1 MSVTQKPLYD
11 FHLIDI
17 IKVFIIF
24 KKTILSATIIAL
36 LGSVIIAM
44 ILPVY
49 YESKTI
55 IYPNNLTLADKS
67 SIFGQQQNQAEFSYY
82 GNKFDANRILSF
94 ANSSTVIDYI
104 INKYNLVSH
113 YGYDKNEAFVFTKTK
128 EDFLKNY
135 AAFKNDRDAIEIILL
150 DTDKELCAKM
160 VNDIA
165 DKIDQ
170 LSIEPIKENRIKIVK
185 MLEKEIAVKM
195 ANPAKTS
202 DLAEELKSLNKSL
215 TEYKVSTNDNISAIT
230 ILEKAFPA
238 EKKSKPIRWI
248 IVLLSTLGTFFASLT
263 IAILSLQYK
272 FLKEN
277 I

>member
-1 MSVTQKPLYD
+1 V
-11 FHLIDI
+11 
-17 IKVFIIF
+17 
-24 KKTILSATIIAL
+24 
-36 LGSVIIAM
+36 AM

-49 YESKTI
+49 FESKTI

-67 SIFGQQQNQAEFSYY
+67 SIFGQQQNQSEFSYY

-104 INKYNLVSH
+104 INKYDLVSH

-150 DTDKELCAKM
+150 DTDKDLCAKM

-165 DKIDQ
+165 DKIDR
-170 LSIEPIKENRIKIVK
+170 LSIEPIKENRLKIVK
-185 MLEKEIAVKM
+185 MLEKEIAEKM
-195 ANPAKTS
+195 TNPAKSS
-202 DLAEELKSLNKSL
+202 DLADELKSLNKSL

-238 EKKSKPIRWI
+238 EKKSKPIRWV
-248 IVLLSTLGTFFASLT
+248 IVLLSTLGTFFAALLIS
-263 IAILSLQYK
+263 ILSLQYR
-272 FLKEN
+272 FLKER

>member
-11 FHLIDI
+11 FHLVDI

-36 LGSVIIAM
+36 IGSIIVAM

-49 YESKTI
+49 FESKTI

-67 SIFGQQQNQAEFSYY
+67 SIFGQQQNQSEFSYY

-104 INKYNLVSH
+104 INKYDLVSH
-113 YGYDKNEAFVFTKTK
+113 YGYDKYEAFVFTKTK

-150 DTDKELCAKM
+150 DTDKDLCAKM

-165 DKIDQ
+165 DKIDR
-170 LSIEPIKENRIKIVK
+170 LSIEPIKENRLKIVK
-185 MLEKEIAVKM
+185 MLEKEIAEKM
-195 ANPAKTS
+195 TNPAKSS
-202 DLAEELKSLNKSL
+202 DLADELKSLNKSL

-238 EKKSKPIRWI
+238 EKKSKPIRWV
-248 IVLLSTLGTFFASLT
+248 IVLLSTLGTFFAALLIS
-263 IAILSLQYK
+263 ILSLQYR
-272 FLKEN
+272 FLKER

>member
-11 FHLIDI
+11 FHLVDI
-17 IKVFIIF
+17 IKVFILF

-36 LGSVIIAM
+36 IGSIIIAM

-49 YESKTI
+49 FESKTI

-67 SIFGQQQNQAEFSYY
+67 SIFGQQQNQSEFSYY

-104 INKYNLVSH
+104 INKYDLVSH

-150 DTDKELCAKM
+150 DTDKDLCAKM

-165 DKIDQ
+165 EKIDR
-170 LSIEPIKENRIKIVK
+170 LSIEPIKENRLKIVK
-185 MLEKEIAVKM
+185 MLEKEIAEKM
-195 ANPAKTS
+195 SNPAKTS

-238 EKKSKPIRWI
+238 EKKSKPIRWV
-248 IVLLSTLGTFFASLT
+248 IVLLSTLGTFFTALI
-263 IAILSLQYK
+263 IAILSLQYR
-272 FLKEN
+272 FLKER

>member
-11 FHLIDI
+11 FHLVDI

-36 LGSVIIAM
+36 IGSIIVAM

-49 YESKTI
+49 FESKTI

-67 SIFGQQQNQAEFSYY
+67 SIFGQQQNQSEFSYY

-104 INKYNLVSH
+104 INKYDLVSH

-150 DTDKELCAKM
+150 DTDKDLCAKM

-165 DKIDQ
+165 DKIDR
-170 LSIEPIKENRIKIVK
+170 LSIEPIKENRLKIVK
-185 MLEKEIAVKM
+185 MLEKEIAEKM
-195 ANPAKTS
+195 TNPAKSS
-202 DLAEELKSLNKSL
+202 DLADELKSLNKSL

-238 EKKSKPIRWI
+238 EKKSKPIRWV
-248 IVLLSTLGTFFASLT
+248 IVLLSTLGTFFAALLIS
-263 IAILSLQYK
+263 ILSLQYR
-272 FLKEN
+272 FLKER

>member
-11 FHLIDI
+11 FHLVDI

-24 KKTILSATIIAL
+24 KKTIISATIIAL
-36 LGSVIIAM
+36 IGSIIVAM

-49 YESKTI
+49 FESKTI

-67 SIFGQQQNQAEFSYY
+67 SIFGQQQNQSEFSYY

-104 INKYNLVSH
+104 INKYDLVSH

-150 DTDKELCAKM
+150 DTDKDLCAKM

-165 DKIDQ
+165 DKIDR
-170 LSIEPIKENRIKIVK
+170 LSIEPIKENRLKIVK
-185 MLEKEIAVKM
+185 MLEKEIAEKM
-195 ANPAKTS
+195 TNPAKSS
-202 DLAEELKSLNKSL
+202 DLADELKSLNKSL

-238 EKKSKPIRWI
+238 EKKSKPIRWV
-248 IVLLSTLGTFFASLT
+248 IVLLSTLGTFFAALLIS
-263 IAILSLQYK
+263 ILSLQYR
-272 FLKEN
+272 FLKER

>member
-11 FHLIDI
+11 FHLVDI
-17 IKVFIIF
+17 IKVFILF

-36 LGSVIIAM
+36 IGSIIIAM

-49 YESKTI
+49 FESKTI

-67 SIFGQQQNQAEFSYY
+67 SIFGQQQNQSEFSYY

-104 INKYNLVSH
+104 INKYDLVSH

-150 DTDKELCAKM
+150 DTDKDLCAKM

-165 DKIDQ
+165 DKIDR
-170 LSIEPIKENRIKIVK
+170 LSIEPIKENRLKIVK
-185 MLEKEIAVKM
+185 MLEKEIAEKM
-195 ANPAKTS
+195 SNPAKTS

-238 EKKSKPIRWI
+238 EKKSKPIRWV
-248 IVLLSTLGTFFASLT
+248 IVLLSTLGTFFAALI
-263 IAILSLQYK
+263 IAILSLQYR
-272 FLKEN
+272 FLKER

>member
-11 FHLIDI
+11 FHLVDI
-17 IKVFIIF
+17 IKVFIVF
-24 KKTILSATIIAL
+24 KKPILSATFIAFIA
-36 LGSVIIAM
+36 SIIIAM

-49 YESKTI
+49 FESKTI

-67 SIFGQQQNQAEFSYY
+67 SIFGQQQNQSEFSYY

-104 INKYNLVSH
+104 INKYDLVSH
-113 YGYDKNEAFVFTKTK
+113 YGYDKNDAFVFTKTK

-150 DTDKELCAKM
+150 DTDKDLCAKI

-165 DKIDQ
+165 DKIDK
-170 LSIEPIKENRIKIVK
+170 LSIEPIKENRLKIVK
-185 MLEKEIAVKM
+185 MLEKEIAEKM
-195 ANPAKTS
+195 SNPAKNS
-202 DLAEELKSLNKSL
+202 DLADELKSLNKSL

-238 EKKSKPIRWI
+238 EKKSKPIRWV
-248 IVLLSTLGTFFASLT
+248 IVLLSTLGTFFAALVIS
-263 IAILSLQYK
+263 ILSLQYR
-272 FLKEN
+272 FLKER

>member
-11 FHLIDI
+11 FHLVDI
-17 IKVFIIF
+17 IKVFILF

-36 LGSVIIAM
+36 IGSIIIAM

-49 YESKTI
+49 FESKTI

-67 SIFGQQQNQAEFSYY
+67 SIFGQQQNQSEFSYY

-104 INKYNLVSH
+104 INKYDLVSH
-113 YGYDKNEAFVFTKTK
+113 YGYDKNEVFVFTKTK

-150 DTDKELCAKM
+150 DTDKDLCAKM

-165 DKIDQ
+165 DKIDR
-170 LSIEPIKENRIKIVK
+170 LSIEPIKENRLKIVK
-185 MLEKEIAVKM
+185 MLEKEIAEKM
-195 ANPAKTS
+195 SNPAKTS

-238 EKKSKPIRWI
+238 EKKSKPIRWV
-248 IVLLSTLGTFFASLT
+248 IVLLSTLGTFFATLI
-263 IAILSLQYK
+263 IAILSLQYR
-272 FLKEN
+272 FLKER

>member
-11 FHLIDI
+11 FHLVDI

-36 LGSVIIAM
+36 IGSIIVAM

-49 YESKTI
+49 FESKTI

-67 SIFGQQQNQAEFSYY
+67 SIFGQQQNQSEFSYY

-104 INKYNLVSH
+104 INKYDLVSH

-150 DTDKELCAKM
+150 DTDKDLCAKM

-165 DKIDQ
+165 DKIDR
-170 LSIEPIKENRIKIVK
+170 LSIEPIKENRLKIVK
-185 MLEKEIAVKM
+185 MLEKEITEKM
-195 ANPAKTS
+195 TNPAKSS
-202 DLAEELKSLNKSL
+202 DLADELKSLNKSL

-238 EKKSKPIRWI
+238 EKKSKPIRWV
-248 IVLLSTLGTFFASLT
+248 IVLLSTLGTFFAALLIS
-263 IAILSLQYK
+263 ILSLQYR
-272 FLKEN
+272 FLKER